1 MKVVIGYDGTPVRR
15 SIFSNL
21 NFESPS
27 YLMFPQPATMPDP
40 LSMKSRMLGK
50 QMGRTVGSMS
60 NLIGTF
66 RLRMATS

>member
-1 MKVVIGYDGTPVRR
+1 
-15 SIFSNL
+15 
-21 NFESPS
+21 
-27 YLMFPQPATMPDP
+27 MFPQPATMPDP

-66 RLRMATS
+66 RLRMATSYTGVASCVISVCYFYSKNIS